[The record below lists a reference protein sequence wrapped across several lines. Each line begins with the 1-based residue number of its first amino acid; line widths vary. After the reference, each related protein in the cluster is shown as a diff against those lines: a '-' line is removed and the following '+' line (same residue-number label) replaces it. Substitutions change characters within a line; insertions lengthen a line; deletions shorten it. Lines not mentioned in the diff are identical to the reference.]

1 MFKSN
6 NTNLTDEK
14 HYGHKN
20 QRRHILALSIPMSN
34 FKTQYQNNL
43 DCRLCKKFTESQ
55 DHLFECLELK
65 KAIPELKSNSSVEY
79 KHIFGDITQIRASV
93 KLLTSICE
101 ERECQIE
108 ILNDLLCKQQPSY

>member
-1 MFKSN
+1 MSNDDKKLLFKFRTRMYSV
-6 NTNLTDEK
+6 K
-14 HYGHKN
+14 
-20 QRRHILALSIPMSN
+20 AN